1 LLQQNIHFYIKD
13 KYTDLQNKFI
23 VFIKLYRN
31 SISRIGG
38 RGGCDV
44 CHGVEVRGDGDC
56 DACRGVEVRGGDR
69 DGVLCWSNADLYGA
83 HDPHGAHRYD
93 DDPFFLNFSEI
104 MSNEWPTDFT
114 YEAAAS
120 GFLSYTLDFYL
131 INVES
136 LIRNVFV
143 LI

>member
-93 DDPFFLNFSEI
+93 DDPFLFKL
-104 MSNEWPTDFT
+104 
-114 YEAAAS
+114 
-120 GFLSYTLDFYL
+120 
-131 INVES
+131 
-136 LIRNVFV
+136 
-143 LI
+143 